1 MAAMLVL
8 FGDLEKRGERIGWR
22 TWSRI
27 IAGVGLAK
35 RRGNVTIYTSATR
48 SKGYPSMP
56 CDGAKMQEEAIYSF
70 APEVPVVALCGD
82 GEWSSRGELR
92 KFFAALSLG
101 EKIIFV
107 SGKYHLNRLRGL
119 VEEYHPEF
127 APFVEYYEVD
137 YDRLTLMGQCVEMA
151 KCVLTHFPEGTQSFV
166 RRCLEGA
173 RAVRER
179 FRVAVLG

>member
-1 MAAMLVL
+1 MTAMLVM

-35 RRGNVTIYTSATR
+35 RRGDVTIYTSATR

-56 CDGAKMQEEAIYSF
+56 CDGAKMQEDAIYSF

-92 KFFAALSLG
+92 KFFAAVQVG
-101 EKIIFV
+101 EPIILV
-107 SGKYHLNRLRGL
+107 SGKYHLDRLRGL
-119 VEEYHPEF
+119 VEEYYSEF
-127 APFVEYYEVD
+127 APFVEYYEAD
-137 YDRLTLMGQCVEMA
+137 CDRLMLTGRFVEST
-151 KCVLTHFPEGTQSFV
+151 KCALACFPEGFQCRV
-166 RRCLEGA
+166 RRFLETV
-173 RAVRER
+173 RAMRDRLYSV
-179 FRVAVLG
+179 VAG